1 VQIALCPQIVLILQ
15 CVKIAPGLATVR
27 VFYCNVTFND
37 DKSIH
42 NYAIL
47 KLQLCIFQSRQ
58 IAGILQQIGGQIWK
72 FRKNVVCLGSSES
85 KEPYY
90 YFTTSLA

>member
-1 VQIALCPQIVLILQ
+1 VLILQ
-15 CVKIAPGLATVR
+15 CVKTARGPATVR

>member
-1 VQIALCPQIVLILQ
+1 MQLLQ
-15 CVKIAPGLATVR
+15 SCCAQKSIKKATYPI
-27 VFYCNVTFND
+27 FYGKNETIKNKTRFFYSNVTFND

-58 IAGILQQIGGQIWK
+58 IAGIL
-72 FRKNVVCLGSSES
+72 
-85 KEPYY
+85 
-90 YFTTSLA
+90 